1 MLIRAAE
8 RVALTMLAGAL
19 WSVGYIVSPLLFRT
33 LEDTAQAA
41 ALVGEITGL
50 VAWIALVC
58 AALLIPTQLRHRI
71 RPLAAHW
78 RLWLL
83 VLLAVVL
90 AVGEFWVRPPM
101 AVLTEQAGEVGYL
114 SALRA
119 AESLYFVASA
129 IALVLVLGGIEPRLA
144 AGDGDAVDTAEQGR

>member
-8 RVALTMLAGAL
+8 RVMLTVLAGAL
-19 WSVGYIVSPLLFRT
+19 WSGGYIVSPLLFRT

-41 ALVGEITGL
+41 ALVGEVTGTA
-50 VAWIALVC
+50 VWVVLVC
-58 AALLIPTQLRHRI
+58 AALLIATQLRHRI

-83 VLLAVVL
+83 VLLTVVV

-101 AVLTEQAGEVGYL
+101 AALTEQAGEVGYL

-119 AESLYFVASA
+119 AESLYMVASA
-129 IALVLVLGGIEPRLA
+129 MALVLVAGGIEPRQPEEGEETPSSED
-144 AGDGDAVDTAEQGR
+144 AGR